1 MIEGEHRSMTEIYSY
16 MPEFV
21 PQPITWGRFQQASPE
36 TYFFLMEFLGI
47 AAEVAEPPEFCGAVA
62 RLHSMSTSPNGKFG
76 FHQVT
81 FQGPNP
87 QVTTW
92 EGNWCT
98 YFTRLL
104 TDWLDREVS
113 LNGPQ
118 PEYEA
123 MYKEFVKEVIPQIL
137 EPLQADGRSLK
148 PCLIHGDLW
157 EENTGLNLETG
168 GPVVFDAPVM
178 YAHNEMELGMW
189 RYGHPRFG
197 EPYFGQYLKL
207 MPPSEPVEQFDDRNR
222 LYSMKYTLSH
232 CQGWPDT
239 SQRSRQLYD
248 MSLRFI
254 FVLTDETYRLMEDMR
269 FLSNK
274 YATKH

>member
-1 MIEGEHRSMTEIYSY
+1 MIEGEHRSMKEIYSY

-21 PQPITWGRFQQASPE
+21 PQPIAWGRFQQASPE
-36 TYFFLMEFLGI
+36 TYFFL
-47 AAEVAEPPEFCGAVA
+47 
-62 RLHSMSTSPNGKFG
+62 FG
-76 FHQVT
+76 FYQVT

-92 EGNWCT
+92 EDNWCT

-104 TDWLDREVS
+104 TDWLDSEVS

-123 MYKEFVKEVIPQIL
+123 MYKEFVKEIIPPIL

-157 EENTGLNLETG
+157 EENTGRNLETG
-168 GPVVFDAPVM
+168 RPVVFDAAVM

-189 RYGHPRFG
+189 RYGDHHFG
-197 EPYFGQYLKL
+197 EPYLSQYLSL

-222 LYSMKYTLSH
+222 LYSMKYTLAQS
-232 CQGWPDT
+232 QGRRNT
-239 SQRSRQLYD
+239 SQRNRQRYG
-248 MSLRFI
+248 MS
-254 FVLTDETYRLMEDMR
+254 
-269 FLSNK
+269 
-274 YATKH
+274 